1 MREAGRGDFLGFWFF
16 WGALSDSPVIVLVS
30 LVCRSLLFYGVH
42 AVLSD
47 SAARRVHFGIK
58 RKTKI

>member
-1 MREAGRGDFLGFWFF
+1 MREAGRGVFLGFWFC
-16 WGALSDSPVIVLVS
+16 WGAFPLSDSPVIVLVS
-30 LVCRSLLFYGVH
+30 LVCRSL
-42 AVLSD
+42 LSD